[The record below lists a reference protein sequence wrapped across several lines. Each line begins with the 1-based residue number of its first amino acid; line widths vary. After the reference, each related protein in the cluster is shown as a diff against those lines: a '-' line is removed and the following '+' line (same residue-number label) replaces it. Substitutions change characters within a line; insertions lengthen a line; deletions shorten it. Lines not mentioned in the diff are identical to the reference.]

1 MTIKCHDFKPFMC
14 VCYDLLKRGA
24 LYEAD
29 TETLTV
35 KLTGGY

>member
-1 MTIKCHDFKPFMC
+1 MIIRCHDYEWFMD

-24 LYEAD
+24 QFEAD